1 MRRLLVVLLVAFLG
15 LPLVAATPPPSFYT
29 KPNVIVFPFIST
41 GSSVNR
47 EASSTLATI
56 IATSMANTG
65 LVTVTPPPPG
75 TDRKDYLN
83 VARANRSDYYVSG
96 FISPLGQGVSV
107 VEQVV
112 STATG
117 IVVFSQ
123 STQLNTYNEAA
134 SQGDDLANFVY
145 RHANRGLVAIGTAP
159 PAASPTPAASNGP
172 EANLGKLFGRKK
184 KPAPKATPTP
194 APKPIVNA
202 TAPAAALVN
211 VPTPPT
217 APPRTAAPAAR
228 PTPAPAAAPRATP
241 TPAPHPTPTP
251 ASVAAAATAQT
262 YAVVPVG
269 GSADAALR
277 ELAETRLIEQSHGE
291 RVANAAAACAARPV
305 HAVLSGS
312 LTITAE
318 AATGGGNA
326 KFELTASDC
335 SGKTLW
341 HQTHGGDATGPQGL
355 QVATERA
362 VDGAIGAYLNPPK
375 RRRR

>member
-1 MRRLLVVLLVAFLG
+1 VRRLLAILIVTFLA
-15 LPLVAATPPPSFYT
+15 LPMLAATPPPLYT
-29 KPNVIVFPFIST
+29 KPNVIVFPFTSN
-41 GSSVNR
+41 GSSIDR
-47 EASSTLATI
+47 EASSRLATI

-75 TDRKDYLN
+75 TERKDYLT
-83 VARANRSDYYVSG
+83 VARAHNSEYYVSG
-96 FISPLGQGVSV
+96 FMSPLGNGVSI

-123 STQLNTYNEAA
+123 STQLVTYTDAA
-134 SQGDDLANFVY
+134 GQGDDLAAFVS
-145 RHANRGLVAIGTAP
+145 RHANRGFAAIGTPP

-184 KPAPKATPTP
+184 KAAATPKPTATPTGR
-194 APKPIVNA
+194 PIVNA
-202 TAPAAALVN
+202 TAAAAVAN
-211 VPTPPT
+211 VPKPIPT
-217 APPRTAAPAAR
+217 IPPRAA
-228 PTPAPAAAPRATP
+228 TTP
-241 TPAPHPTPTP
+241 TPRPAATP
-251 ASVAAAATAQT
+251 AAAAAATTET

-269 GSADAALR
+269 GTADAALR
-277 ELAETRLIEQSHGE
+277 ELAETRVAERAHAERATTAAQACVSH
-291 RVANAAAACAARPV
+291 P
-305 HAVLSGS
+305 HAVLTGV
-312 LTITAE
+312 LTVTPE
-318 AATGGGNA
+318 GATGGGNA

-355 QVATERA
+355 QTATERA

-375 RRRR
+375 RRR

>member
-1 MRRLLVVLLVAFLG
+1 MRRLLAVLLVTFLG
-15 LPLVAATPPPSFYT
+15 LPLVAATPPPSLYS
-29 KPNVIVFPFIST
+29 KPNVIVFPFTST

-83 VARANRSDYYVSG
+83 VARANRSDYYISG

-159 PAASPTPAASNGP
+159 PAASPTPASSNGTP
-172 EANLGKLFGRKK
+172 RRVAM
-184 KPAPKATPTP
+184 APKAR
-194 APKPIVNA
+194 AKPRDFS
-202 TAPAAALVN
+202 
-211 VPTPPT
+211 
-217 APPRTAAPAAR
+217 APPWKYSLKKLVSRMTAGATTSTFGAMLFGPA
-228 PTPAPAAAPRATP
+228 
-241 TPAPHPTPTP
+241 
-251 ASVAAAATAQT
+251 
-262 YAVVPVG
+262 
-269 GSADAALR
+269 
-277 ELAETRLIEQSHGE
+277 
-291 RVANAAAACAARPV
+291 
-305 HAVLSGS
+305 
-312 LTITAE
+312 
-318 AATGGGNA
+318 
-326 KFELTASDC
+326 
-335 SGKTLW
+335 
-341 HQTHGGDATGPQGL
+341 
-355 QVATERA
+355 
-362 VDGAIGAYLNPPK
+362 
-375 RRRR
+375 

>member
-1 MRRLLVVLLVAFLG
+1 VRRLLAVLLVAFLG
-15 LPLVAATPPPSFYT
+15 LPLVAATPPPSLYS
-29 KPNVIVFPFIST
+29 KPNVIVFPFISN
-41 GSSVNR
+41 GSTINR

-65 LVTVTPPPPG
+65 LVTVTPPPPA
-75 TDRKDYLN
+75 TDRKDYLT

-96 FISPLGQGVSV
+96 FISPLGAGVSI

-123 STQLNTYNEAA
+123 STQLNTYNEAT
-134 SQGDDLANFVY
+134 SQGDDLANFVSH
-145 RHANRGLVAIGTAP
+145 HANRGLAAIGTAP

-172 EANLGKLFGRKK
+172 EANLGKLFSRKK
-184 KPAPKATPTP
+184 KPAAKASPTP

-211 VPTPPT
+211 VPTPT
-217 APPRTAAPAAR
+217 SPPRTAAPASR
-228 PTPAPAAAPRATP
+228 PTPSPAPRAIPTP
-241 TPAPHPTPTP
+241 TPAPHTTP
-251 ASVAAAATAQT
+251 AAVAAAAATQT
-262 YAVVPVG
+262 YAVLPVTG
-269 GSADAALR
+269 TADAALR
-277 ELAETRLIEQSHGE
+277 ELAETRLTEQSHGE
-291 RVANAAAACAARPV
+291 RSATAAAACAAHAV
-305 HAVLSGS
+305 HAVLSGT
-312 LTITAE
+312 LTVTPEGTA
-318 AATGGGNA
+318 GGGNA

-335 SGKTLW
+335 GGKTLW

-375 RRRR
+375 RRGR

>member
-1 MRRLLVVLLVAFLG
+1 MRRLLAVLIVAFLG
-15 LPLVAATPPPSFYT
+15 LPLVAATPPPSLYS
-29 KPNVIVFPFIST
+29 KPNVIVFPFISN
-41 GSSVNR
+41 GSTVNR

-75 TDRKDYLN
+75 TDRKDYLT

-96 FISPLGQGVSV
+96 FISPLGEGVSI

-117 IVVFSQ
+117 IVVYSQ
-123 STQLNTYNEAA
+123 STQLNTYNEAT
-134 SQGDDLANFVY
+134 SQGDDLANFVSH
-145 RHANRGLVAIGTAP
+145 HANRGLAAIGTAP

-172 EANLGKLFGRKK
+172 EANLGKLFNRKK
-184 KPAPKATPTP
+184 KTAPKATPTP

-217 APPRTAAPAAR
+217 APPRTTSPASR
-228 PTPAPAAAPRATP
+228 PTPTPAPRATP
-241 TPAPHPTPTP
+241 TPAPRPTPTP
-251 ASVAAAATAQT
+251 AAVAAAAPTQT
-262 YAVVPVG
+262 YAVVPVT

-277 ELAETRLIEQSHGE
+277 ELAETRLTEQSHAE
-291 RVANAAAACAARPV
+291 RTASAAAACAGHPV
-305 HAVLSGS
+305 HAVLAGI
-312 LTITAE
+312 LTITPEGTA
-318 AATGGGNA
+318 GGGNA

-335 SGKTLW
+335 SGKALW
-341 HQTHGGDATGPQGL
+341 RQTHGGDATGPQGL

>member
-15 LPLVAATPPPSFYT
+15 LPLVAATPPPSFYS

-41 GSSVNR
+41 GSSINR
-47 EASSTLATI
+47 EASSTLATL
-56 IATSMANTG
+56 IATAMANTG

-75 TDRKDYLN
+75 TTDRKDYLN

-96 FISPLGQGVSV
+96 FISPLGNGVSV

-117 IVVFSQ
+117 IVVYSQ
-123 STQLNTYNEAA
+123 STQLNTYDEAA
-134 SQGDDLANFVY
+134 GQGDDLANFVS
-145 RHANRGLVAIGTAP
+145 RHANRGLAAIGTAP

-184 KPAPKATPTP
+184 KAAPKATPTP
-194 APKPIVNA
+194 TAKPILNA

-211 VPTPPT
+211 VPTPT
-217 APPRTAAPAAR
+217 NPPRAT
-228 PTPAPAAAPRATP
+228 TPAPARPTQ
-241 TPAPHPTPTP
+241 TPAPRPTPTP
-251 ASVAAAATAQT
+251 AAAPAAVAAAPAAAATQT
-262 YAVVPVG
+262 YAVLPVSG
-269 GSADAALR
+269 NADATLR
-277 ELAETRLIEQSHGE
+277 DLAETRLIAQSHAE
-291 RVANAAAACAARPV
+291 RAANATAACTGHPV
-305 HAVLSGS
+305 HAVLSGI
-312 LTITAE
+312 LPVTPDTA
-318 AATGGGNA
+318 AGGGNA

>member
-15 LPLVAATPPPSFYT
+15 LPLVAATPPPSFYS
-29 KPNVIVFPFIST
+29 KPNVIVYPFTST

-96 FISPLGQGVSV
+96 FISPLGEGVSV

-172 EANLGKLFGRKK
+172 EANLGKLFARKK
-184 KPAPKATPTP
+184 KAAPKATPTP

-217 APPRTAAPAAR
+217 SPPRTAAAAPPPGR
-228 PTPAPAAAPRATP
+228 PTATPAPRATP
-241 TPAPHPTPTP
+241 TPAP
-251 ASVAAAATAQT
+251 AAAAATTRT

-269 GSADAALR
+269 GSAEATLR
-277 ELAETRLIEQSHGE
+277 DLAETRLIEQSHAE
-291 RVANAAAACAARPV
+291 RAANAAAACTGHPV
-305 HAVLSGS
+305 HAVLAGV
-312 LTITAE
+312 LTITSE
-318 AATGGGNA
+318 PATGGGNA

-335 SGKTLW
+335 TGKTLW